1 MHTIMVLGGYG
12 FFGERISESL
22 AADTSSVR
30 LLIAGRD
37 AGKAAALAARLRL
50 PAAQAVGVDANDP
63 ALAARLRE
71 LGVNTLIHTAGPF
84 QAQKYTVATAA
95 IEAGCHYIDL
105 ADGREFVSGIEAL
118 DGAARE
124 RGVTVVSGASTV
136 PALSS
141 AVIDR
146 YLPRFKHLDTI
157 EFGISSGGRAPG
169 LATVKGV
176 FSYGGRPFQEW
187 RDGVW
192 RTTYGWLDLRRHL
205 FPPPLGARWVS
216 SCDIPDLTLFPKRY
230 PTARTVSFHA
240 GFASTLGHLA
250 VCGLAGLVRARLL
263 GSLVPFAAPLSRL
276 THSIEPLLSDAGGMF
291 VTLAGEGLESNRLY
305 ISWNLLARQ
314 NHGPYIPC
322 GAAIALARK
331 LANGAALPKGAQ
343 PCVGLLTVKEFLAP
357 LRNLDI
363 REVIE

>member
-1 MHTIMVLGGYG
+1 MHTILVLGGYG

-22 AADTSSVR
+22 ASDSSLR
-30 LLIAGRD
+30 LLIAGRH
-37 AGKAAALAARLRL
+37 AAKAAALVARLGL
-50 PAAQAVGVDANDP
+50 PADRAVVVDANDSG
-63 ALAARLRE
+63 LGARLRE

-84 QAQKYTVATAA
+84 QAQKYTVAMAA
-95 IEAGCHYIDL
+95 IAAGCHYIDL
-105 ADGREFVSGIEAL
+105 ADGRDFVAGIETL

-124 RGVTVVSGASTV
+124 RGVTVVSGASSV

-146 YLPRFKHLDTI
+146 YLPRFKRLDSI

-169 LATVKGV
+169 LATVRGV
-176 FSYGGRPFQEW
+176 FSYGGKPFQEW
-187 RDGVW
+187 RDGAW
-192 RTTYGWLDLRRHL
+192 RTTYGWLDLRKHL

-240 GFASTLGHLA
+240 GFASGLGHLV
-250 VCGLAGLVRARLL
+250 VCGLASLVRARLL
-263 GSLVPFAAPLSRL
+263 KNLTPFAVPLSRIS
-276 THSIEPLLSDAGGMF
+276 HWIEPLISDQGGMF
-291 VTLAGEGLESNRLY
+291 VALTGEGLESNRLY
-305 ISWNLLARQ
+305 VSWNLLARQ
-314 NHGPYIPC
+314 NHGPYIPS

-331 LANGAALPKGAQ
+331 LANGAAIPLGAM

-357 LRNLDI
+357 LHKLDI
-363 REVIE
+363 REVVE